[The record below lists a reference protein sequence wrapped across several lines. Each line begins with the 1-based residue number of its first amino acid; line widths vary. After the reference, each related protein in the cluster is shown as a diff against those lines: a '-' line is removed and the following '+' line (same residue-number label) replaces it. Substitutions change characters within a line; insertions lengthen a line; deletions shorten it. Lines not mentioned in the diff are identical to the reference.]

1 VAIYNPSLKPPSP
14 TPIGGEKIKAWED
27 GPFILDGLILFS
39 YNLLRIYEIRKLV
52 PKGAIAMPVVKILRH
67 GQITLPKEIRKI
79 LGVEEGDLLE
89 VGLENARVFLQPKI
103 LVDKQ
108 TVLSKAGE
116 TKIKEALEALKKKEV
131 KEFDNVDD
139 LITELSL

>member
-1 VAIYNPSLKPPSP
+1 
-14 TPIGGEKIKAWED
+14 
-27 GPFILDGLILFS
+27 
-39 YNLLRIYEIRKLV
+39 
-52 PKGAIAMPVVKILRH
+52 MPLVKILRH

-89 VGLENARVFLQPKI
+89 VGLEDARVFLQPKV

-108 TVLSKAGE
+108 NVLSEAGE
-116 TKIKEALEALKKKEV
+116 IKINEALEALKKKEI

-139 LITELSL
+139 LIQELNS

>member
-1 VAIYNPSLKPPSP
+1 
-14 TPIGGEKIKAWED
+14 
-27 GPFILDGLILFS
+27 
-39 YNLLRIYEIRKLV
+39 
-52 PKGAIAMPVVKILRH
+52 MPVVKILRH

-89 VGLENARVFLQPKI
+89 LGLENARVFLQPKI

-108 TVLSKAGE
+108 TILSEAGE
-116 TKIKEALEALKKKEV
+116 IKINQALEALKKKEI

-139 LITELSL
+139 LMNELNS

>member
-1 VAIYNPSLKPPSP
+1 
-14 TPIGGEKIKAWED
+14 
-27 GPFILDGLILFS
+27 
-39 YNLLRIYEIRKLV
+39 
-52 PKGAIAMPVVKILRH
+52 MPVVKILRH

-89 VGLENARVFLQPKI
+89 LGFENAKVFLKPKV

-108 TVLSKAGE
+108 SILSEAGE
-116 TKIKEALEALKKKEV
+116 IKIKQALEALEKKKI

-139 LITELSL
+139 FIRELNS

>member
-1 VAIYNPSLKPPSP
+1 
-14 TPIGGEKIKAWED
+14 
-27 GPFILDGLILFS
+27 
-39 YNLLRIYEIRKLV
+39 
-52 PKGAIAMPVVKILRH
+52 MPVVKILRH

-103 LVDKQ
+103 LIDKQ
-108 TVLSKAGE
+108 TVLSEAGE

-139 LITELSL
+139 FIEELNS

>member
-1 VAIYNPSLKPPSP
+1 
-14 TPIGGEKIKAWED
+14 
-27 GPFILDGLILFS
+27 
-39 YNLLRIYEIRKLV
+39 
-52 PKGAIAMPVVKILRH
+52 MPVVKILRH

-89 VGLENARVFLQPKI
+89 VGLEDSRVFLQPKV

-108 TVLSKAGE
+108 TVLSEAGE
-116 TKIKEALEALKKKEV
+116 IKIKEALEALKKKEV

-139 LITELSL
+139 LINELNS